1 MFAMKKINA
10 KLAVML
16 VFCILSSAAF
26 VGGIPMIIFCAANH
40 VSIVM
45 IAGII
50 MTAFDFYA
58 CPILWINFGGAVA
71 LKAVVKAVEEENLYT
86 AEEIAVQ
93 QNKEVKI
100 VVNQIRTC
108 MQKGY
113 IKGYL
118 FDGEKLTLNE
128 NRKQG
133 RRLINVKCANCG
145 AAYGYYSDEEAVCP
159 YCGTPANQK

>member
-1 MFAMKKINA
+1 
-10 KLAVML
+10 
-16 VFCILSSAAF
+16 
-26 VGGIPMIIFCAANH
+26 MIIFGAANH
-40 VSIVM
+40 IPVVM

-58 CPILWINFGGAVA
+58 CPILWINFGGVVA

-118 FDGEKLTLNE
+118 FDGKYVFPKKEFRANSPTPS
-128 NRKQG
+128 
-133 RRLINVKCANCG
+133 NVETTQPI
-145 AAYGYYSDEEAVCP
+145 S
-159 YCGTPANQK
+159 